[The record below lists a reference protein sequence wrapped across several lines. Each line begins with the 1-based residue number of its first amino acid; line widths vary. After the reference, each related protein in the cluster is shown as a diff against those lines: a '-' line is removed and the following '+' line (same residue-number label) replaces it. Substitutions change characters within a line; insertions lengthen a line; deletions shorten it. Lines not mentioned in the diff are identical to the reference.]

1 MDRGWPLSVG
11 GRLVVGGETVTVH
24 SVDGAEVRGF
34 TTAGE
39 PVRFV
44 LMRVEDE
51 PVAAC
56 NEESRFGSVLLDA
69 GALSHGQLREAAELL
84 AHLNEASFGYRSGD
98 PGRRLPGEPRPQFD
112 PACTTLRDRLA
123 AKAAE
128 LGCSA
133 RTLRRRRQSL
143 QRRGLA
149 ALVDGRHTRSVTGP
163 GVDER
168 LREAI
173 LAEARELERAS
184 DVRKMQFRARVA
196 SRLARESGEPLVLPA
211 TRPTFNR
218 IVDEVLASTGL
229 FRLPAKSRRSAQSAP
244 SEDLGSLVA
253 ERPGEYVAIDTT
265 SLDVFAIDPFTFQ
278 WVGLD
283 LTAAIDVCTRS
294 ILAFRLTPFS
304 TQGVDLALLLSDL
317 LSPTPMDGRWP
328 ADVPY
333 PYCGVPENLVLR
345 AFELPAGT
353 VLAPRPTVRPG
364 TVVIDRGRNYQSIVF
379 MAACEHL
386 RINVQSARPYRG
398 SDKGWIERLFRTMR
412 ERLLEALPGY
422 TGPNVLARG
431 KDIEADAVYF
441 THELEAIIGRWIAVD
456 YQRRPHDGLRVP
468 EAPHLRLSP
477 NEAYEE
483 AVARAGFL
491 YVPCDPDLHLRLLP
505 VQARVIGRAGVEIDG
520 LTYDSRA
527 LDRYRRQR
535 CPLAAFDGKWPF
547 RVDRRD
553 MGRVWFQDPRD
564 ERFHELHW
572 RYAREVERPFGA
584 SALTCVKRLLVQSG
598 MQRPSEEEIAT
609 GLARLLHELT
619 DEDLFRDRRAR
630 REAVRQ
636 AVVAEQH
643 RAPAREAEKPAG
655 PAKRSRRMRGR
666 GSRSRRWS
674 SSGDRRGRGAVAAV
688 DGQGGLAAVRR

>member
-1 MDRGWPLSVG
+1 MTGARPPLCVG
-11 GRLVVGGETVTVH
+11 TRLTIDGEAITVT
-24 SVDGAEVRGF
+24 SVEGAKLAGF
-34 TTAGE
+34 DASGE
-39 PVRFV
+39 PVAFV
-44 LMRVEDE
+44 LT
-51 PVAAC
+51 PVAAAASPPTL
-56 NEESRFGSVLLDA
+56 NEEWRFGSVLLDA
-69 GALSHGQLREAAELL
+69 GALSDAQLREAAELL

-98 PGRRLPGEPRPQFD
+98 PGRPLPGEPRSQFD
-112 PACTTLRDRLA
+112 PVCTTLRERLD

-133 RTLRRRRQSL
+133 ERLRKRRRAL
-143 QRRGLA
+143 QRNGVT
-149 ALVDGRHTRSVTGP
+149 ALVDGRAARSATGAAI
-163 GVDER
+163 GEV
-168 LREAI
+168 LRAAI
-173 LAEARELERAS
+173 VAEADGLADSS
-184 DVRKMQFRARVA
+184 DVSKMQFRARVA
-196 SRLARESGEPLVLPA
+196 SRLARESGEPLVLPGS
-211 TRPTFNR
+211 RQTFNR
-218 IVDEVLASTGL
+218 MVDEVLAPTGL
-229 FRLPAKSRRSAQSAP
+229 FRQPAKSRRSALSAP

-265 SLDVFAIDPFTFQ
+265 GLDVFAIDPFTFQ

-317 LSPTPMDGRWP
+317 LSPTPVDGRWP

-353 VLAPRPTVRPG
+353 PLAPRPTVRPG
-364 TVVIDRGRNYQSIVF
+364 TVVIDRGRNFQSVTF
-379 MAACEHL
+379 MAACEYL

-412 ERLLEALPGY
+412 ERLLEGLPGY

-456 YQRRPHDGLRVP
+456 YQRRPHDGLRLP

-483 AVARAGFL
+483 AVGRAGFL
-491 YVPCDPDLHLRLLP
+491 FVPRDPELHLRLLP
-505 VQARVIGRAGVEIDG
+505 VQARVIGRAGVEIAG
-520 LTYDSRA
+520 LTFDSPA
-527 LDRYRRQR
+527 LDPYRQQR
-535 CPLAAFDGKWPF
+535 CPLPSFEGKWPI
-547 RVDRRD
+547 RVDPRELD
-553 MGRVWFQDPRD
+553 RVWFQDPRD
-564 ERFHELHW
+564 GRFHALRW
-572 RYAREVERPFGA
+572 RHARGVERPFSA
-584 SALTCVKRLLVQSG
+584 SALAYVKRLLVQSG
-598 MQRPSEEEIAT
+598 MRRPSEEEIAT
-609 GLARLLHELT
+609 GLARLLHELS

-636 AVVAEQH
+636 AVIDEQ
-643 RAPAREAEKPAG
+643 RRVSIPQPARPATPEPPKFDAWAG
-655 PAKRSRRMRGR
+655 IEIPTLELE
-666 GSRSRRWS
+666 
-674 SSGDRRGRGAVAAV
+674 
-688 DGQGGLAAVRR
+688 Q

>member
-1 MDRGWPLSVG
+1 MIEPRWPLGVG
-11 GRLVVGGETVTVH
+11 GRLIIDGEVITVTA
-24 SVDGAEVRGF
+24 VDGADVHGF
-34 TTAGE
+34 MASGE
-39 PVRFV
+39 QVRFA
-44 LMRVEDE
+44 LTRIVEASAE
-51 PVAAC
+51 ARG
-56 NEESRFGSVLLDA
+56 EEWRFGSALLDA
-69 GALSHGQLREAAELL
+69 GALSTAQVRDAAELL
-84 AHLNEASFGYRSGD
+84 GDLNEASFGYRSGD
-98 PGRRLPGEPRPQFD
+98 PGRPSPGEPRASYD
-112 PACTTLRDRLA
+112 PDRTTLRERLA
-123 AKAAE
+123 AKATE

-133 RTLRRRRQSL
+133 ETLRKKRRSVQRQ
-143 QRRGLA
+143 GLA
-149 ALVDGRHTRSVTGP
+149 ALVDGRQARAATGS
-163 GVDER
+163 GVDDR
-168 LREAI
+168 LRAAI
-173 LAEARELERAS
+173 LAEAKGLAESS
-184 DVRKMQFRARVA
+184 DVRKLQFRARVA
-196 SRLARESGEPLVLPA
+196 SRLARESGEPFELPSS
-211 TRPTFNR
+211 RQTFNR
-218 IVDEVLASTGL
+218 IVDEVLAPTGL

-244 SEDLGSLVA
+244 SETFGSLVA

-328 ADVPY
+328 ADVSY

-364 TVVIDRGRNYQSIVF
+364 TVVIDRGRNYQSVAF
-379 MAACEHL
+379 MAACGYLH
-386 RINVQSARPYRG
+386 INVQSARPYRG

-412 ERLLEALPGY
+412 ERLLESLPGY

-441 THELEAIIGRWIAVD
+441 THELEAIIGRWIAID
-456 YQRRPHDGLRVP
+456 YQCRPHDGLRVP
-468 EAPHLRLSP
+468 EAPHLLLSP

-491 YVPCDPDLHLRLLP
+491 FVPRDPDLHLRLLP
-505 VQARVIGRAGVEIDG
+505 VEPRVIGRAGVEIAG
-520 LTYDSRA
+520 LTYDSPA
-527 LDRYRRQR
+527 LDPYRKRRSQ
-535 CPLAAFDGKWPF
+535 LGALQGKWPI

-553 MGRVWFQDPRD
+553 LGRVWFQDPRD
-564 ERFHELHW
+564 ERFHELRW
-572 RYAREVERPFGA
+572 RHAREVARPFGG
-584 SALTCVKRLLVQSG
+584 SALCYVKRLMVESG

-609 GLARLLHELT
+609 GLARLLHELS

-636 AVVAEQH
+636 AVIAEQR
-643 RAPAREAEKPAG
+643 RAPAGAVEKPAG
-655 PAKRSRRMRGR
+655 PAQPKPPDA
-666 GSRSRRWS
+666 WS
-674 SSGDRRGRGAVAAV
+674 GIEIPTLELE
-688 DGQGGLAAVRR
+688 Q

>member
-1 MDRGWPLSVG
+1 MTDARWPLSIG
-11 GRLVVGGETVTVH
+11 GRLLIDGEAITVT
-24 SVDGAEVRGF
+24 SVDGSDVRGF
-34 TTAGE
+34 TGRGE

-44 LMRVEDE
+44 LARVEE
-51 PVAAC
+51 QSAEAC
-56 NEESRFGSVLLDA
+56 NEEWQFGSVLLDA
-69 GALSHGQLREAAELL
+69 GALTDDQLREAGALL

-98 PGRRLPGEPRPQFD
+98 RGRPAPGEPRPRFD
-112 PACTTLRDRLA
+112 PDRTTLRDRLE
-123 AKAAE
+123 AKAVE
-128 LGCSA
+128 LGCSVE
-133 RTLRRRRQSL
+133 TLRRRRRSV

-149 ALVDGRHTRSVTGP
+149 GLVDGRHARSVTGP

-168 LREAI
+168 LRAAI
-173 LAEARELERAS
+173 IAEARELENAS
-184 DVRKMQFRARVA
+184 DVRKMQFRTRVA
-196 SRLARESGEPLVLPA
+196 SRLARENDTPLELPS

-218 IVDEVLASTGL
+218 IVDEVLQPTGL

-244 SEDLGSLVA
+244 SEDFGSLVA
-253 ERPGEYVAIDTT
+253 ERPGEVVAIDTT
-265 SLDVFAIDPFTFQ
+265 GLDVFAIDPFTFQ
-278 WVGLD
+278 WVKLD

-304 TQGVDLALLLSDL
+304 TQGIDLALLLSDL

-353 VLAPRPTVRPG
+353 PLSPRPTVRPG
-364 TVVIDRGRNYQSIVF
+364 TVVIDRGRNYQSVAF

-412 ERLLEALPGY
+412 ERLLEGLPGY

-491 YVPCDPDLHLRLLP
+491 YVPRDPDLYLRLLP
-505 VQARVIGRAGVEIDG
+505 VEARVIGRAGVEIAG
-520 LTYDSRA
+520 LTYDSPA
-527 LDRYRRQR
+527 LDPYRQSRS
-535 CPLAAFDGKWPF
+535 PLQALDGKWPL

-553 MGRVWFQDPRD
+553 LGRVWFQDPRD
-564 ERFHELHW
+564 ERFHELRW
-572 RYAREVERPFGA
+572 RYARAVQRPFGA
-584 SALTCVKRLLVQSG
+584 SALGYVKRLLVESG

-630 REAVRQ
+630 REAVRE
-636 AVVAEQH
+636 AVVAEQR
-643 RAPAREAEKPAG
+643 RAQPREAEKPTG
-655 PAKRSRRMRGR
+655 PARVKPPDAWAGIEIPTLELER
-666 GSRSRRWS
+666 
-674 SSGDRRGRGAVAAV
+674 
-688 DGQGGLAAVRR
+688 

>member
-1 MDRGWPLSVG
+1 MDRTFALGVG
-11 GRLVVGGETVTVH
+11 GRLVIDGQAVIVN

-34 TTAGE
+34 TQAGE

-44 LMRVEDE
+44 LT
-51 PVAAC
+51 PVAVEPELVR
-56 NEESRFGSVLLDA
+56 NEAWRFGSVLLDA
-69 GALSHGQLREAAELL
+69 GALSGGQLREAAELL

-98 PGRRLPGEPRPQFD
+98 PERPSLGEPRPEFD
-112 PACTTLRDRLA
+112 PASTTLRQRLE

-133 RTLRRRRQSL
+133 ERLRKRRRAL
-143 QRRGLA
+143 QHNGLA
-149 ALVDGRHTRSVTGP
+149 ALVDGRVARSARGAGIDDP
-163 GVDER
+163 
-168 LREAI
+168 LRAAI
-173 LAEARELERAS
+173 LAEAEGLADAS

-196 SRLARESGEPLVLPA
+196 SRLARETGGPLELPA
-211 TRPTFNR
+211 SRQTFNR
-218 IVDEVLASTGL
+218 KVDQILRATGL

-265 SLDVFAIDPFTFQ
+265 GLDVFAIDPFTFQ

-283 LTAAIDVCTRS
+283 LTAVLDVCTRS

-304 TQGVDLALLLSDL
+304 TQGVDLVLLLSDL

-345 AFELPAGT
+345 AFELAAGT
-353 VLAPRPTVRPG
+353 SLAPRPTVRPG
-364 TVVIDRGRNYQSIVF
+364 TVVIDRGRNYQSVAF

-412 ERLLEALPGY
+412 ERLLESLPGY

-456 YQRRPHDGLRVP
+456 YQCRPHDGLRVP

-491 YVPCDPDLHLRLLP
+491 YVPRDPDLHLRLLP
-505 VQARVIGRAGVEIDG
+505 VQARVLSRAGVEVAG
-520 LTYDSRA
+520 LTYDSPA
-527 LDRYRRQR
+527 LDPYRQQR
-535 CPLAAFDGKWPF
+535 SPLSAFDGKWPI
-547 RVDRRD
+547 RVDPRELH
-553 MGRVWFQDPRD
+553 RVWFQDPRD
-564 ERFHELHW
+564 ERFHELRW
-572 RYAREVERPFGA
+572 RHARAVERPFGA
-584 SALTCVKRLLVQSG
+584 SALCYVKRLLVDSG
-598 MQRPSEEEIAT
+598 MRRPSEEEIAT
-609 GLARLLHELT
+609 GLARLLHELS

-636 AVVAEQH
+636 AVIAEQR
-643 RAPAREAEKPAG
+643 RASTPAREKPAT
-655 PAKRSRRMRGR
+655 
-666 GSRSRRWS
+666 
-674 SSGDRRGRGAVAAV
+674 AASPEF
-688 DGQGGLAAVRR
+688 DGWAGIEIPTLELER